1 MYISTIANSKKLV
14 KVKVIINKVIKWKSK
29 KLVKAI
35 INKEIQWIS
44 KKLVKINNKELNMYT
59 SKACK

>member
-1 MYISTIANSKKLV
+1 MYISKIVNSKKLV
-14 KVKVIINKVIKWKSK
+14 KVKVIINKEIK
-29 KLVKAI
+29 
-35 INKEIQWIS
+35 WIS